1 MRDLKLMIKHT
12 FKESYKTMLILNGI
26 LFVSML
32 GIAIFALVANES
44 FLSTPIGAFFMVMGI
59 ILIVVLLYAAM
70 GGMVYTV
77 YKTMNQKLF
86 TDEGYLTLTLPVS
99 VDSIIISKVLVNLI
113 WIIIFSITAFLGIF
127 AIIELI
133 AMKNLNEFLSIGMML
148 KELLGNINVLENIKF
163 VEILGAIFNLLMM
176 LIISIVSL
184 LLFFN
189 ILAFVNT
196 GKLKKGRSAIA
207 IIVYIFGGE
216 LLIMILAFI
225 TQFGAIGIAYDASK
239 AKYVLSFGY
248 LTNTPYLINFTSLIV
263 YGGTMVGLYF
273 LARFMLKKKIELI

>member
-44 FLSTPIGAFFMVMGI
+44 FLSTPIGTFFMIMGM
-59 ILIVVLLYAAM
+59 ILIIVLLYAAM

-99 VDSIIISKVLVNLI
+99 VDSIIISKIFVNLI
-113 WIIIFSITAFLGIF
+113 WMIVFSITAFLGLF
-127 AIIELI
+127 VIIELI
-133 AMKNLNEFLSIGMML
+133 AMKNINEFLSIGMML
-148 KELLGNINVLENIKF
+148 KELLGNVNVLENIKF
-163 VEILGAIFNLLMM
+163 IEILSVIFTILMLLIM
-176 LIISIVSL
+176 SIVSL

-196 GKLKKGRSAIA
+196 GKLKKGKSAIA
-207 IIVYIFGGE
+207 IIMYIFGGE
-216 LLIMILAFI
+216 FLIMILTFI
-225 TQFGAIGIAYDASK
+225 TQFGAIGIAYDATESK
-239 AKYVLSFGY
+239 YALAFGY
-248 LTNTPYLINFTSLIV
+248 STGTPYLINFTSLIV
-263 YGGTMVGLYF
+263 YGGAMVGLYF